1 MLLQLVPGG
10 VVPLLVTFLAAWV
23 FYAITLHLAATFY
36 IGDVPSQRAAYAAL
50 VPAATSILLGQYG
63 QTGIGP
69 LTAST
74 AAGLAILVTLV
85 ADAVSISFVYR
96 LKWGSTAPLVLLHFA
111 FAAVLGVALNNLFG
125 FV

>member
-1 MLLQLVPGG
+1 MLLQLVPSGL
-10 VVPLLVTFLAAWV
+10 VPLLVTFLVAWA
-23 FYAITLHLAATFY
+23 FYAVTLHLAATFY
-36 IGDVPSQRAAYAAL
+36 IGEVPSQRAAYASI

-69 LTAST
+69 LGPSEAVGV
-74 AAGLAILVTLV
+74 AVLVTLV
-85 ADAVSISFVYR
+85 ADAVAISFVYR
-96 LKWGSTAPLVLLHFA
+96 LKWGSTLPLVLLHFA

>member
-1 MLLQLVPGG
+1 MLLQLVPSGL
-10 VVPLLVTFLAAWV
+10 VPLLVTFLVAWA
-23 FYAITLHLAATFY
+23 FYALTLHLAATFY
-36 IGDVPSQRAAYAAL
+36 IGEVPSQRAAYAAL

-63 QTGIGP
+63 QAGIGP

-96 LKWGSTAPLVLLHFA
+96 LKWRSTAPLVLLHFA